1 MRRIG
6 TSCRIAV
13 VIAVVAASAAA
24 AWAQGYPNRPI
35 RLVLPAPPG
44 GGHDVLARLMAQPLT
59 QALGQQLVVD
69 NRPGG
74 NGVVGTQTVARSAP
88 DGHTI
93 LSAATTFVTAPL
105 LTANTPYSPFTDF
118 APIILAM
125 HGPNILVV
133 RPGLAAKSVSDL
145 IALAKSQ
152 PGKLNYAAGSSGGS
166 PHLAA
171 ELFKYMAKADI
182 MHISYRG
189 ASQALIDLLAGQVDL
204 MFATA
209 VSVAPHIRSGKLR
222 ALAITSAQP
231 SALAPELP
239 TVAASGLPGYESG
252 VAYGFLAPA
261 RTPEPIVRRLN
272 AEMVKVLQRNEV
284 RERLMGDGF
293 EVVASTPDEYAAMIK
308 RDSAKWGK
316 LIREVN
322 IRVE

>member
-1 MRRIG
+1 MRC
-6 TSCRIAV
+6 TLAVMIAL
-13 VIAVVAASAAA
+13 AAASAAT
-24 AWAQGYPNRPI
+24 AWAQGFPNRPM

-44 GGHDVLARLMAQPLT
+44 GGHDILARLMGPSLT

-74 NGVVGTQTVARSAP
+74 NGIVGAQTVARSAP

-93 LSAATTFVTAPL
+93 LSAATTFVTVPL
-105 LTANTPYSPFTDF
+105 LTANTPYSPSRDF
-118 APIILAM
+118 VPITLAI
-125 HGPNILVV
+125 HGPNILAV
-133 RPGLAAKSVSDL
+133 RPSLAAKSVSDL

-171 ELFKYMAKADI
+171 ELFKYMAKVDI
-182 MHISYRG
+182 VHVSYRG
-189 ASQALIDLLAGQVDL
+189 AGQALIDLLAGQVDL
-204 MFATA
+204 MFATS
-209 VSVAPHIRSGKLR
+209 VSVAPHLRSGKLR

-231 SALAPELP
+231 SALAPDLP

-261 RTPEPIVRRLN
+261 RTPQPIVDRLN
-272 AEMVKVLQRNEV
+272 AEIVKILQRNDV
-284 RERLMGDGF
+284 RERLLGDGF
-293 EVVASTPDEYAAMIK
+293 EVVASTPEEYAALIK
-308 RDSAKWGK
+308 RESAKWGK

-322 IRVE
+322 IRVD

>member
-1 MRRIG
+1 
-6 TSCRIAV
+6 
-13 VIAVVAASAAA
+13 
-24 AWAQGYPNRPI
+24 
-35 RLVLPAPPG
+35 
-44 GGHDVLARLMAQPLT
+44 LT

-74 NGVVGTQTVARSAP
+74 NGVIGAQTVARSAP

-93 LSAATTFVTAPL
+93 LSAATTFVTVPL
-105 LTANTPYSPFTDF
+105 LTANTPYSPAKDF
-118 APIILAM
+118 APVISAI

-133 RPGLAAKSVSDL
+133 RPSLAAKSVSDL

-166 PHLAA
+166 PHLAG
-171 ELFKYMAKADI
+171 ELFKYMAKTDI
-182 MHISYRG
+182 VHISYRG
-189 ASQALIDLLAGQVDL
+189 AGQALIDLLAGQVDL

-252 VAYGFLAPA
+252 VGYGYLVPA
-261 RTPEPIVRRLN
+261 HTPQPIVRRLN
-272 AEMVKVLQRNEV
+272 AEMLKVLQRNEV

-293 EVVASTPDEYAAMIK
+293 EVVGSTPDEYAAMIK
-308 RDSAKWGK
+308 RESAKWGK
-316 LIREVN
+316 LIKEVN